1 MGETGQGTLGVRLRG
16 LRIGAGLTQGE
27 LAEYSGVS
35 LRAISDIECG
45 RTARPIDRS
54 LSRIA
59 ITLRVS
65 DSERDALFRLAR
77 SPRRNP
83 PAFPPES
90 SPWACAR
97 RRGARLFSEF
107 PPYLSQH

>member
-1 MGETGQGTLGVRLRG
+1 MGENGQGELRDQGGLGERLRG

-35 LRAISDIECG
+35 LRAICDIECG

-54 LSRIA
+54 LSRLA
-59 ITLRVS
+59 ITLQIPA
-65 DSERDALFRLAR
+65 SERAALFRLAR
-77 SPRRNP
+77 APRRGR

-97 RRGARLFSEF
+97 RHGAR
-107 PPYLSQH
+107 